1 MITARDPIGRLVYS
15 DYTNTTAMNRW
26 IHRKFLTYLCDRQIF
41 AGIRIWQFIQ
51 WLGTHSKAHYKVTC
65 TFTTCSFDRYYTIE
79 SSMRHELCTLTH
91 TESQEITKR
100 LYKEE
105 L

>member
-51 WLGTHSKAHYKVTC
+51 WLGTHNIARYEVTVE
-65 TFTTCSFDRYYTIE
+65 YTKTYILT
-79 SSMRHELCTLTH
+79 STQRHELCILNP
-91 TESQEITKR
+91 QEEKEIAKR
-100 LYKEE
+100 LYKEAI
-105 L
+105 